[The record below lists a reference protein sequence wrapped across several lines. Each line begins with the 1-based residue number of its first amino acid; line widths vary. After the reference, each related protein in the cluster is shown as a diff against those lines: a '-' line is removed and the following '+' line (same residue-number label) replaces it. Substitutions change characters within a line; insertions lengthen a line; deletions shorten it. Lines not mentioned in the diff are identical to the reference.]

1 MLLSHRSSIIYYPTL
16 LIGRLKRQ
24 KRRENVRMS
33 IFKTK
38 KLELEIKEYRLQDR
52 PKLQYSEARE
62 CLRPGRQG
70 QAVAAAVVHQVT
82 LDPRREHHLQGK
94 VLGF

>member
-1 MLLSHRSSIIYYPTL
+1 MFACQSSKQQNLNSKSNQIRK
-16 LIGRLKRQ
+16 G
-24 KRRENVRMS
+24 ENPG
-33 IFKTK
+33 
-38 KLELEIKEYRLQDR
+38 ENRLQDR
-52 PKLQYSEARE
+52 PKQQYSEARE